1 MSVTKIAAPNQRNPL
16 NIGMSLRK
24 ASLPQ
29 DPTLHYSTIP
39 PPRFLSSY
47 RACLRHAEVEHKHAE
62 DTGHAHR
69 GCSHGR
75 AEQRRQNSDQKTAE
89 KQQHLGRS
97 EEHT

>member
-39 PPRFLSSY
+39 PPRFLSSN
-47 RACLRHAEVEHKHAE
+47 RACLPHAEGEHKHAE

-69 GCSHGR
+69 GRTHGGAAPSSADKTPIKR
-75 AEQRRQNSDQKTAE
+75 PPRSNSTWVI
-89 KQQHLGRS
+89 
-97 EEHT
+97 